1 MISSEI
7 ISVGADKLKCLIN
20 SDEIR
25 HKVDLLANKIR
36 TDMGEEENPLFI
48 CVLKG
53 AFMFASDL
61 LKAYKGSCELEFIR
75 LSSYNGTKSLGK
87 VKKLMGMDFEEVRER
102 RVVIIEDIVDTG
114 LTIRTLLGHLAV
126 FKPKSVDIA
135 SLFVKPAR
143 LCHDVTIKYYCFE
156 IPDAF
161 IVGYGLDYDEKYRNL
176 PAIYVIQK

>member
-1 MISSEI
+1 MNNSEI
-7 ISVGADKLKCLIN
+7 ISVGADRLKCLIN
-20 SDEIR
+20 SDEIKHR
-25 HKVDLLANKIR
+25 VDLLAHQIM
-36 TDMGEEENPLFI
+36 TDIGEEETPLFI

-61 LKAYKGSCELEFIR
+61 LRTYKGNCELEFVR

-87 VKKLMGMDFEEVRER
+87 VKNLLGMNFEKVRQR

-114 LTIRTLLGHLAV
+114 LTIKTLLDLISE
-126 FKPKSVDIA
+126 FQPKSIDIA
-135 SLFVKPAR
+135 SLFLKPAR
-143 LCHDVTIKYYCFE
+143 LCHDVTVKYHCFE

-176 PAIYVIQK
+176 PAIYVKQK